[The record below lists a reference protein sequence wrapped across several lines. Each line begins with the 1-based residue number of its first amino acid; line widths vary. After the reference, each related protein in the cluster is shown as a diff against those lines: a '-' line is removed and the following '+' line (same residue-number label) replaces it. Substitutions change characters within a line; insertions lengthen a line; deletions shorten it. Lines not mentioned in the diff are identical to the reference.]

1 MISDVPLGCF
11 LSGGVDSSVVV
22 ALMSR
27 VSTKP
32 VRTFSIGFDRK
43 EYTELEHAR
52 VVARRFKT
60 EHEEFVVTADAAA
73 VLPEMVKHFGEPV
86 GDSWALAVWYVA
98 QLARK
103 HVTVALTGDGGD
115 ELFGGYEWYGTG
127 LRLARAARW
136 LGPAAR
142 AVSWASR
149 RSRWRDMLPRKLAK
163 ALDLLGRDD
172 GARFA
177 AIRRTLEEAKRVVLY
192 QPDFARRSAGAGL
205 AYLEHAYDRGDGDL
219 LRAMTITDLV
229 TYLPEDLLVKVD
241 RMSMAFGLEARS
253 PFLDTGVVELALSLP
268 APLKRNTHSGKRIV
282 QFAFG
287 NIFPPGFL
295 DRAKM
300 GFSLPIDE
308 WLRTELRSMVQRRVL
323 GSGRVDLGIVDREV
337 VRMLIREQD
346 QGRSHGAILWNLLM
360 LGEWFEQYGGRAR

>member
-1 MISDVPLGCF
+1 
-11 LSGGVDSSVVV
+11 
-22 ALMSR
+22 
-27 VSTKP
+27 
-32 VRTFSIGFDRK
+32 
-43 EYTELEHAR
+43 
-52 VVARRFKT
+52 
-60 EHEEFVVTADAAA
+60 
-73 VLPEMVKHFGEPV
+73 
-86 GDSWALAVWYVA
+86 
-98 QLARK
+98 
-103 HVTVALTGDGGD
+103 
-115 ELFGGYEWYGTG
+115 
-127 LRLARAARW
+127 
-136 LGPAAR
+136 
-142 AVSWASR
+142 
-149 RSRWRDMLPRKLAK
+149 MLPRKLAK

-192 QPDFARRSAGAGL
+192 QPEFARRSAGAGL

-323 GSGRVDLGIVDREV
+323 SSALIDVGIVEGEA
-337 VRMLIREQD
+337 VRTLIREHD